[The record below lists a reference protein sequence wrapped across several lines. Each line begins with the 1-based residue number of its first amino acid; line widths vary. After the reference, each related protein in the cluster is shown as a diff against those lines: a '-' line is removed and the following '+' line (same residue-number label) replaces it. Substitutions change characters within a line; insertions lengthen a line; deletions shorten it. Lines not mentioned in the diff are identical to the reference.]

1 VALDPHISAKLRS
14 IDESLALVTKVG
26 DQAVEVVNLAA
37 FFRRGQF
44 VPNRL
49 SSFRC
54 HTRFDFRLGGAS
66 IPWER
71 KKPPCPN
78 SAWLR

>member
-1 VALDPHISAKLRS
+1 VVLDPHVRAKLRS
-14 IDESLALVTKVG
+14 IDEGLALVTKVS

-37 FFRRGQF
+37 FFWRGQF

-54 HTRFDFRLGGAS
+54 HTRFDLRRGGAS
-66 IPWER
+66 IPTV
-71 KKPPCPN
+71 
-78 SAWLR
+78 